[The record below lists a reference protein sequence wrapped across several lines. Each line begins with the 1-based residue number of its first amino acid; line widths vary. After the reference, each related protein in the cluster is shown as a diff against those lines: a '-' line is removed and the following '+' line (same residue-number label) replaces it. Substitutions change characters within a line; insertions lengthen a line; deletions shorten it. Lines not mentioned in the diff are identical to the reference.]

1 MAAETQAE
9 NVAAGMDVRYVA
21 GLARLELTDAEVA
34 EFERQLAQ
42 VVAYFNELRT
52 VDVEGVEP
60 TAHALAVH
68 NVFREDEVR
77 PGLTQEAA
85 LANAPAAQA
94 GQFMVPRIIE

>member
-1 MAAETQAE
+1 
-9 NVAAGMDVRYVA
+9 
-21 GLARLELTDAEVA
+21 
-34 EFERQLAQ
+34 
-42 VVAYFNELRT
+42 
-52 VDVEGVEP
+52 VEP